1 MRQIPGYPDK
11 APLAHGEDILY
22 RFPPLVFTGE
32 GARFA
37 AVAAQRARLHLRSPP
52 HNFREN

>member
-11 APLAHGEDILY
+11 APLAHGDDTLY

-32 GARFA
+32 ERRG
-37 AVAAQRARLHLRSPP
+37 SP
-52 HNFREN
+52 R